1 MGEAFPGAETDA
13 VRDRWIFHSP
23 MAPADAFAA
32 AREQLRSWLGGA
44 GAVLAHSIADA
55 ADGTQTQRWQLD
67 ERGDDGTRTS
77 SLTVHA
83 PADAAGNAIT
93 WFWVESEFPAAGP
106 GGSRLAGPAGLA
118 RLVGLVRGLLAAVPA
133 YDSVARLT
141 DSPLTIDVAGTDALI
156 DILCEPDRRLP
167 AVVAS
172 AHPEI
177 AFTDWQRVIGRVTR
191 DLPGL
196 AGIYLMDAAATQA
209 FGETIGATHAV
220 WDGALRTYM
229 PDVDPAV
236 ADEAL
241 RHRVMSAARI
251 VADPGAA
258 AAIVSALPRRLAAE
272 APLPAALAGVNRTLL
287 TRAGD
292 AVPAAAGTQ
301 VTLLAVERDLA
312 LNLAREQEE
321 RANSLF
327 AQRQSALA
335 EITEL
340 EQRVLYL
347 ESQVKILQER
357 LISTGGRD
365 AAVRPIK
372 GPAAPPGTFAELL
385 DWLETSLPRVAFTGD
400 IAEPL
405 SLDQRPESSTWVRSS
420 WEVLRAMQSYAS
432 AKALKKFTGDFKVWC
447 AAPPQG
453 AYGIPAGKVV
463 RDESE
468 TVRNH
473 GRWRRQR
480 EFPVPAQIDPAGRV
494 FMGAHVRIGASAA
507 GRINPRLYFHD
518 ATARFGMMYVGYLG
532 RHLSNTRS

>member
-1 MGEAFPGAETDA
+1 MAMAGAGTSA
-13 VRDRWIFHSP
+13 VRDRWTFHSP
-23 MAPADAFAA
+23 MTPAEAFPA
-32 AREQLRSWLGGA
+32 AREQLQSWLGDA
-44 GAVLAHSIADA
+44 GAVLAHSVADA

-67 ERGDDGTRTS
+67 ERGDEGARTS

-83 PADAAGNAIT
+83 PAAAAGNAIT
-93 WFWVESEFPAAGP
+93 WFWVESEYPAEGPGVARPAGP
-106 GGSRLAGPAGLA
+106 GGLI
-118 RLVGLVRGLLAAVPA
+118 RGLLAALPA

-141 DSPLTIDVAGTDALI
+141 DRPLTIDVAGTDALI

-172 AHPEI
+172 AHPDI
-177 AFTDWQRVIGRVTR
+177 GFTQWQRIIERVTR
-191 DLPGL
+191 ELPGL
-196 AGIYLMDAAATQA
+196 ASIYLMDAAATRA

-251 VADPGAA
+251 AADPGAA

-272 APLPAALAGVNRTLL
+272 APLPAALAGVNRMLL

-292 AVPAAAGTQ
+292 AVPAAAQAQ

-347 ESQVKILQER
+347 ESQVKVLQER
-357 LISTGGRD
+357 LISAGGRD

-372 GPAAPPGTFAELL
+372 GPAVPPGTFAELL
-385 DWLETSLPRVAFTGD
+385 DWLETSQPRVAFTGD

-473 GRWRRQR
+473 GKWRRQR
-480 EFPVPAQIDPAGRV
+480 EFPVPARIDPAGRV

>member
-468 TVRNH
+468 TVRNN